1 MDFERRRQVV
11 RERIEAACARCGRDP
26 SGVELLAVSKRHAE
40 AAIRDA
46 WLSGQRTFGESR
58 VQELVAKSK
67 GLADLEGMEWQLIG
81 SLQTNKVAA
90 LLQVPGLSLIHSLD
104 RAKLAD
110 VIQLHAA
117 ELERRFDVLLQVA
130 ATDEASKHVVMVKV
144 ACTLA
149 ARVAVSCPALRLRG
163 VMAMGPREGDPAP
176 VFERV
181 AQLRSELAE
190 QLAVD
195 LPVLSLGMSGDLDA
209 AVAAGTTLVR
219 VGTALFGSR

>member
-130 ATDEASKHVVMVKV
+130 ATDEASKHGVTVEDASK
-144 ACTLA
+144 LA
-149 ARVAVSCPALRLRG
+149 AHVAVSCPALRLRG